1 MKFMKQVLLIEDEFI
16 IAKDIKLL
24 LEKENNTTVQIARNY
39 EEAQLRYR
47 ANDFDVILCDIN
59 LNEEK
64 DGIDI
69 ITEFKKTKTLPVV
82 FLTAYDS
89 PDIVNRAKKTM
100 PFAYLL
106 KPFNE
111 LQLKV
116 TIDLA
121 YLNYK
126 KESDSIVENT
136 DYTKQLEELT
146 KREKEILVV
155 LASGKTSKETGEYL
169 NISSHTVEKHKKNI
183 KKKLGMNTVGELVR
197 FAMKSNLYEV
207 S

>member
-1 MKFMKQVLLIEDEFI
+1 MRHILLIEDEFI

-24 LEKENNTTVQIARNY
+24 LEKDTSIQVKTARNY
-39 EEAQLRYR
+39 EEAYIHFK
-47 ANDFDVILCDIN
+47 ANDIDIIICDIN
-59 LNEEK
+59 LNEDK

-69 ITEFKKTKTLPVV
+69 ITEFKQIKTVPVV
-82 FLTAYDS
+82 YLTAYDS
-89 PDIVNRAKKTM
+89 PDILKRAKETM

-111 LQLKV
+111 TQLKV

-121 YLNYK
+121 HLNYQ
-126 KESDSIVENT
+126 KENDNLGENLEYT
-136 DYTKQLEELT
+136 DQIEELT

-155 LASGKTSKETGEYL
+155 IASGKTSKQAANYL

-183 KKKLGMNTVGELVR
+183 KKKLKLSTVGELVR
-197 FAMKSNLYEV
+197 FALQSNLYEV

>member
-1 MKFMKQVLLIEDEFI
+1 MKTILLIEDEFI

-24 LEKENNTTVQIARNY
+24 LEKDTSIQVKTARNY
-39 EEAQLRYR
+39 KEACHHFHE
-47 ANDFDVILCDIN
+47 NEIDIIICDIN

-69 ITEFKKTKTLPVV
+69 MSEFKKIKMLPVV
-82 FLTAYDS
+82 YLSAYDS
-89 PDIVNRAKKTM
+89 PDILKRAKETM

-111 LQLKV
+111 VQLKV

-121 YLNYK
+121 YLNYQ
-126 KESDSIVENT
+126 KENEIIIENT
-136 DYTKQLEELT
+136 DYTDQIEDLT

-155 LASGKTSKETGEYL
+155 IASGKTSKETADYL

-183 KKKLGMNTVGELVR
+183 KKKLELNTVGELVR
-197 FAMKSNLYEV
+197 FTMQSNLYEV

>member
-1 MKFMKQVLLIEDEFI
+1 MRQILLIEDEFI

-24 LEKENNTTVQIARNY
+24 LEKDTSIQVKTARNY
-39 EEAQLRYR
+39 EEAYIHFK
-47 ANDFDVILCDIN
+47 ANNIDVIICDIN

-69 ITEFKKTKTLPVV
+69 MTEFKQMKTVPVV
-82 FLTAYDS
+82 YLTAYDS
-89 PDIVNRAKKTM
+89 PDILNRAKETM

-111 LQLKV
+111 VQLKV

-121 YLNYK
+121 YLNYQ
-126 KESDSIVENT
+126 KESDSIIENT
-136 DYTKQLEELT
+136 DYTQQIDELT

-155 LASGKTSKETGEYL
+155 IASGKTSKEAASYL

-183 KKKLGMNTVGELVR
+183 KKKLDLNTVGELVGFTLR
-197 FAMKSNLYEV
+197 SNLYEV

>member
-1 MKFMKQVLLIEDEFI
+1 MRQILLIEDEFI

-24 LEKENNTTVQIARNY
+24 LEKDTSIHVKTARNY
-39 EEAQLRYR
+39 EEAYIHFK
-47 ANDFDVILCDIN
+47 ANNIDVIICDIN

-69 ITEFKKTKTLPVV
+69 MTEFKQLKTVPVV
-82 FLTAYDS
+82 YLTAYDS
-89 PDIVNRAKKTM
+89 HDILKRAKQTM

-111 LQLKV
+111 VQLKV

-121 YLNYK
+121 YLNYQ
-126 KESDSIVENT
+126 KENDSIIENS
-136 DYTKQLEELT
+136 DYTEQLEELT

-155 LASGKTSKETGEYL
+155 IASGKTSKETGEYL

-183 KKKLGMNTVGELVR
+183 KKKLDLNTVGELVG
-197 FAMKSNLYEV
+197 FAMRSNLYEV

>member
-1 MKFMKQVLLIEDEFI
+1 MRTILLIEDEFI

-24 LEKENNTTVQIARNY
+24 LEKDTSIQVKTARNHK
-39 EEAQLRYR
+39 EAYHHFK
-47 ANDFDVILCDIN
+47 ANDIDVIICDIN

-64 DGIDI
+64 DGIAI
-69 ITEFKKTKTLPVV
+69 MTEFKQLKTVPVV
-82 FLTAYDS
+82 YLTAYDS
-89 PDIVNRAKKTM
+89 PDILKRAKATM

-111 LQLKV
+111 TQLRV

-121 YLNYK
+121 YLNYQ
-126 KESDSIVENT
+126 KETDNISENI
-136 DYTKQLEELT
+136 DYTDQLEHLT

-155 LASGKTSKETGEYL
+155 IASGKTSKETGEYL

-183 KKKLGMNTVGELVR
+183 KKKLNLNTVGELVR
-197 FAMKSNLYEV
+197 FAMRSNLYEV